1 MDGSVAGL
9 QLQRVREAARRPV
22 ISYPDDEDDGDHQET
37 KAAASSSVAE
47 AGQQQQQ
54 LSVKTGAGG
63 GRGGG
68 QKRMPRQT
76 VKLVAQQFHE
86 VRTRPCSMMASLPS
100 TPKPAR
106 EGWLLRRA
114 MVWWCGCC

>member
-22 ISYPDDEDDGDHQET
+22 ISYPDDEDDGDHQEA
-37 KAAASSSVAE
+37 KASSSVAE
-47 AGQQQQQ
+47 AGQQQQ

-68 QKRMPRQT
+68 HKRMPRQT

-86 VRTRPCSMMASLPS
+86 VGTRPCMMASHPHLG
-100 TPKPAR
+100 KQER
-106 EGWLLRRA
+106 G
-114 MVWWCGCC
+114 GC